1 MDPRLQSVL
10 LAIHIAAGAVGLAS
24 GLFSMASRKGAR
36 VHRLAGRVFFVS
48 MLIMA
53 GAGAIIAPFRESGRW
68 TNTIAGVFTFYLV
81 ATAWV
86 AARRR
91 PGQVGRFEAVALAA
105 PVGILAAALWIAIGI
120 GGSQIANI
128 FAAVALIAGI
138 CDVRMIRAGGLTP
151 NGRVARHLWRMG
163 VAFTVSVMA
172 FFVGQQEY
180 LPRIIQGTAVVG
192 IPALAALGATLFW
205 LAQRTWPKRR
215 RIAAAVAA

>member
-1 MDPRLQSVL
+1 MDLRLQSAL
-10 LAIHIAAGAVGLAS
+10 LAVHIAAGAVGLLS

-36 VHRLAGRVFFVS
+36 VHRLAGQVFFVS
-48 MLIMA
+48 MLTMA

-68 TNTIAGVFTFYLV
+68 TNTIAGTFTFYLV

-91 PGQVGRFEAVALAA
+91 PGEVGRFEVVALAA
-105 PVGILAAALWIAIGI
+105 PIAIVAAALWLAINI
-120 GGSQIANI
+120 GGFQIAYI

-138 CDVRMIRAGGLTP
+138 SDVRMIRAGGLTP
-151 NGRVARHLWRMG
+151 NNRLARHLWRMG

-180 LPRIIQGTAVVG
+180 LPKLVQGTVAVG
-192 IPALAALGATLFW
+192 LPALAALGATLFW
-205 LAQRTWPKRR
+205 LAQKTWPKRR
-215 RIAAAVAA
+215 RAAATAA